1 MEVIRA
7 DGTPAYTRAGKLH
20 INEDRLLAAQDGA
33 EFQVIWDSILR
44 QHSLVASP
52 PIETFEEQ
60 LPCLEV
66 RLNNGYW
73 LRYSADTNDFSLRRA
88 KLHRCF

>member
-1 MEVIRA
+1 MNQAA
-7 DGTPAYTRAGKLH
+7 DTLVAECR
-20 INEDRLLAAQDGA
+20 RAAQDGA
-33 EFQVIWDSILR
+33 EFHTIWDSILR

-60 LPCLEV
+60 LPHLEV
-66 RLNNGYW
+66 RLHNGYW
-73 LRYSADTNDFSLRRA
+73 LRYSVGTNDFSLRRA